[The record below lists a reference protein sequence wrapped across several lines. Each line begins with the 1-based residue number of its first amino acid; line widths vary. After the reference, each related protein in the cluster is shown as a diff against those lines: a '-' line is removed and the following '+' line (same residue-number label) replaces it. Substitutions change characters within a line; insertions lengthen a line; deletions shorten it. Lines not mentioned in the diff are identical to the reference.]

1 MKLDNKDLKKVI
13 ETQIKKFEINEYS
26 NDTDEFNYYQG
37 YLTALRSIKD
47 LLITTPEE
55 WISVNGKEV
64 TGWKGVVLTILCIPL
79 ILIVL
84 VVVAPVILVI
94 SLIVLIFSIPV
105 MLLGGLK

>member
-1 MKLDNKDLKKVI
+1 M
-13 ETQIKKFEINEYS
+13 
-26 NDTDEFNYYQG
+26 
-37 YLTALRSIKD
+37 
-47 LLITTPEE
+47 
-55 WISVNGKEV
+55 ISVNGKEV

-105 MLLGGLK
+105 MLLGGLKW